1 VIYVRNKAEALDAV
15 ASVLALPERRQQ
27 IVQLTVRIA
36 MCLDA
41 EARSF
46 LADCQAGLIE
56 GGLESM
62 RKRRH
67 ELLAAHQEEAPEAI
81 VIVDSTED
89 QLLEQVGV
97 ALDTMRLS
105 EIVRQVFPAIK
116 EKHAAWEV
124 ARTFLAAEEEVRKVM
139 VEAVRAHGAGDSK
152 VYERCRAEMER
163 RIAAATPTWM
173 ATLPT
178 IEAACDE
185 AAPKDAH
192 LLGAVA
198 VDDMRARLVVD
209 LLANNHAE
217 ALDYLK
223 TIKARIDTLH
233 ELENEANA

>member
-27 IVQLTVRIA
+27 IVQITVRIA

-67 ELLAAHQEEAPEAI
+67 ELLAAQQEEAPEAI
-81 VIVDSTED
+81 VIIDNTED

-97 ALDTMRLS
+97 ALDTLRLS
-105 EIVRQVFPAIK
+105 EIVRQVFPAIR
-116 EKHAAWEV
+116 EKHAGWEV

-152 VYERCRAEMER
+152 VYEHCRAEMER
-163 RIAAATPTWM
+163 RIVAVSPAWM
-173 ATLPT
+173 PTLPT
-178 IEAACDE
+178 IEAACAE
-185 AAPKDAH
+185 VTPRDAH
-192 LLGAVA
+192 LLGAIA
-198 VDDMRARLVVD
+198 VDDMRARLLVD
-209 LLANNHAE
+209 LLANNHTE
-217 ALDYLK
+217 AIDYLK
-223 TIKARIDTLH
+223 TVKARIDTLH
-233 ELENEANA
+233 QLENEANA

>member
-1 VIYVRNKAEALDAV
+1 MIYVRNKAEALDAV

-41 EARSF
+41 EARAF

-81 VIVDSTED
+81 VIVDGTED

-97 ALDTMRLS
+97 ALDTLRLS
-105 EIVRQVFPAIK
+105 EIVRQVFPVIR
-116 EKHAAWEV
+116 EKHSAWEV

-139 VEAVRAHGAGDSK
+139 VEAVRAHGSGDSK
-152 VYERCRAEMER
+152 TYERCRAEMER
-163 RIAAATPTWM
+163 RIGAATPTWM
-173 ATLPT
+173 ATFPT

-185 AAPKDAH
+185 VSAGDLH
-192 LLGAVA
+192 LSGCIA

-217 ALDYLK
+217 AIDYLK
-223 TIKARIDTLH
+223 TVKSKIETLH
-233 ELENEANA
+233 QLEKESNA

>member
-1 VIYVRNKAEALDAV
+1 MIYVRNKAEALDAV

-36 MCLDA
+36 MCLDS

-81 VIVDSTED
+81 VIVDNTED

-97 ALDTMRLS
+97 ALDTLRLS

-116 EKHAAWEV
+116 EKHASWEV

-139 VEAVRAHGAGDSK
+139 VEAVRAHGSGDSK

-163 RIAAATPTWM
+163 RIGAVTPTWM

-178 IEAACDE
+178 IEAACSEVGAGD
-185 AAPKDAH
+185 PH
-192 LLGAVA
+192 LTAVIA
-198 VDDMRARLVVD
+198 VDDMRARLVTD
-209 LLANNHAE
+209 LLASNRGE

-223 TIKARIDTLH
+223 TVKQRIDTLH
-233 ELENEANA
+233 QLEASSQ

>member
-1 VIYVRNKAEALDAV
+1 MIYVRNKAEALDAV

-41 EARSF
+41 EARAF

-81 VIVDSTED
+81 VIVDGAED
-89 QLLEQVGV
+89 QLLEQVGL
-97 ALDTMRLS
+97 ALDTLRLS
-105 EIVRQVFPAIK
+105 EIVRQVFPAIR

-124 ARTFLAAEEEVRKVM
+124 ARTFLAAEDEVRKVM
-139 VEAVRAHGAGDSK
+139 VEAVRAHGSGDSK
-152 VYERCRAEMER
+152 TYEGCRAEMER
-163 RIAAATPTWM
+163 RIGAATPTWM

-178 IEAACDE
+178 IEAACAEVSPGDVR
-185 AAPKDAH
+185 
-192 LLGAVA
+192 LCGCIA
-198 VDDMRARLVVD
+198 VDDMRARLLVD

-217 ALDYLK
+217 AIDYLK
-223 TIKARIDTLH
+223 TVQSKIETLH
-233 ELENEANA
+233 RLEKESNA

>member
-1 VIYVRNKAEALDAV
+1 MMYVRNKAEALDAV

-67 ELLAAHQEEAPEAI
+67 DLLAAHQEEAPEAI
-81 VIVDSTED
+81 VIVDNTED

-97 ALDTMRLS
+97 ALDALRLS

-116 EKHAAWEV
+116 ERHAAWEV
-124 ARTFLAAEEEVRKVM
+124 ARTFLAAEDEVRKVM
-139 VEAVRAHGAGDSK
+139 VEAVRAHGSGDSK
-152 VYERCRAEMER
+152 VYEHCRAEMER
-163 RIAAATPTWM
+163 RINAQTPTWM
-173 ATLPT
+173 ALLPT
-178 IEAACDE
+178 IEAACAE
-185 AAPKDAH
+185 VAAGDVH
-192 LLGAVA
+192 LLGAIG

-217 ALDYLK
+217 AIDYLK
-223 TIKARIDTLH
+223 TVRARIDTLH
-233 ELENEANA
+233 ELENEANR

>member
-36 MCLDA
+36 MCLDS
-41 EARSF
+41 EARAF

-81 VIVDSTED
+81 VIVDNTED

-97 ALDTMRLS
+97 ALDTLRLS
-105 EIVRQVFPAIK
+105 EIVRQVFPAIR

-124 ARTFLAAEEEVRKVM
+124 ARTFLAAEEDVRKVM

-152 VYERCRAEMER
+152 VYEHCRAEMER
-163 RIAAATPTWM
+163 RIISVTPPWM
-173 ATLPT
+173 AVLPT
-178 IEAACDE
+178 IEAACTE
-185 AAPKDAH
+185 VAPGDLH
-192 LLGAVA
+192 LTGAIA

-209 LLANNHAE
+209 LLANNHDE
-217 ALDYLK
+217 AIDYLK
-223 TIKARIDTLH
+223 TVKSRIDTLH
-233 ELENEANA
+233 QLENESNA